1 MVETYHLKNNL
12 RVPSGKSL
20 HETAVAASGR
30 VAGNWGHM
38 GAGDLSAA
46 LWQERRQLELLLFK
60 LETQRLH
67 IQAGNLRWL
76 SFTASE
82 VESVLDRLRFEALA
96 RSVESAAVAA
106 EWGLPAQATL
116 GELTA
121 GAPEGAWPVVLQEH
135 LAGLRDLLRQ
145 LSEAAGSTEE
155 TLLNLGAPGDAGPLR
170 EGVSGPASGMD
181 TAETLEYLTT
191 AANIERALA
200 ITRRASQPILAQY
213 LGGDA
218 G

>member
-1 MVETYHLKNNL
+1 
-12 RVPSGKSL
+12 
-20 HETAVAASGR
+20 
-30 VAGNWGHM
+30 M

-46 LWQERRQLELLLFK
+46 LWQERRQLELLLFR

-67 IQAGNLRWL
+67 VLAGNLQWL

-116 GELTA
+116 NELVA
-121 GAPEGAWPVVLQEH
+121 GAPPGAWADVLQDH
-135 LAGLRDLLRQ
+135 LDGLRELLRQ
-145 LSEAAGSTEE
+145 LGEAAQTSDEMLRKLRPVE
-155 TLLNLGAPGDAGPLR
+155 SGASAVPRNGDAASL
-170 EGVSGPASGMD
+170 PAD
-181 TAETLEYLTT
+181 TAGVLDQLTT
-191 AANIERALA
+191 AGNIERALA
-200 ITRRASQPILAQY
+200 VTRRTSQPLLDQY
-213 LGGDA
+213 LGGNR